1 MPQRERVSISEFRL
15 ATAPAVLVSYGLG
28 SCLAIALWDGQRQ
41 QGGLA
46 HTLLPTLR
54 AVPGERQTK
63 YVDAAIR
70 LMSAALLEKGSDV
83 AHLRA
88 KLAGGAN
95 MFALGQN
102 GQGGIGARN
111 IAAARAALSEIGI
124 SVAAEDVGGD
134 FGRTVEFDLAS
145 GALTVRAAR
154 GREDRV
160 L

>member
-1 MPQRERVSISEFRL
+1 MIPRERVSISEFRL

-28 SCLAIALWDGQRQ
+28 SCLAITLWDGQRQ

-70 LMSAALLEKGSDV
+70 LMFAALLEKGSNV

-88 KLAGGAN
+88 KLVGGAN

-102 GQGGIGARN
+102 SGGIGARN
-111 IAAARAALSEIGI
+111 IAAARAALAEIGI
-124 SVAAEDVGGD
+124 SVVAEDVGGD